1 MLKKLLPVLLSV
13 LLLQACAVPQA
24 LPEATDLKAGAGEV
38 VVIGKIELVPPLE
51 EGERKSRWN
60 VIGEKRMFRM
70 WMATGPEFRP
80 VHTDSLR
87 VSEFQSSLEVDW
99 NRPYMVKMPRQR
111 TFLNGGLTFLDGVK
125 NEKLWFPGGYYFDV
139 PADARAVYIGT
150 LRFHRNDFN
159 SITRVEVVEER
170 RDIPL
175 VLTTGSAAEVRTS
188 LLKRAVPAGGGRVA
202 AAEPRAAA
210 R

>member
-1 MLKKLLPVLLSV
+1 MKKLLPLLFSV
-13 LLLQACAVPQA
+13 LLLQACAIPQA
-24 LPEATDLKAGAGEV
+24 LPGATDLKPAAGEV

-87 VSEFQSSLEVDW
+87 ASEFQSSLEVDW
-99 NRPYMVKMPRQR
+99 NQPFMVKMPRQR
-111 TFLNGGLTFLDGVK
+111 TFLNGGLTFLDGVN
-125 NEKLWFPGGYYFDV
+125 NEKLWFPGGHYFDV

-159 SITRVEVVEER
+159 TITRVEVVEER
-170 RDIPL
+170 KDIAR
-175 VLTTGSAAEVRTS
+175 VLKTGSPAEVRTS
-188 LLKRAVPAGGGRVA
+188 LLKRAVPAGGGRLA
-202 AAEPRAAA
+202 AADPQALA